1 MHVLLLLLG
10 LMLPV
15 LPDGGAGTVGEYD
28 SSGHSKLQ
36 GVPISDTVYQT
47 AVTDTR
53 QVILEMALE
62 ALEQRY
68 DPEQFRFSL
77 QARWIPGQL
86 ARKEPDQIRSG
97 DPAGWGEGC
106 TPLDV
111 RDLEA
116 SRTDTYAS
124 QTTVRVPQ

>member
-1 MHVLLLLLG
+1 MHALLLLWG

-15 LPDGGAGTVGEYD
+15 LPDGGAGLLDEYD
-28 SSGHSKLQ
+28 SSGDSTLQ

-47 AVTDTR
+47 TVTDTR

-86 ARKEPDQIRSG
+86 ARKEPDQRRSVDAVG
-97 DPAGWGEGC
+97 
-106 TPLDV
+106 T
-111 RDLEA
+111 LERFTKFEV
-116 SRTDTYAS
+116 SY
-124 QTTVRVPQ
+124 Q